1 MFSPQEQQQAYNVSG
16 FFYTGTPVILSNS
29 PLGARGMKL
38 KIDNE
43 SIAQEF
49 FEDSIL
55 LGIVAPVKN
64 YLMSW
69 HLNQVLGFD
78 FRIKHEYEI
87 QLSKKTRQYFF
98 SIYEYKVPS
107 ISLTHYLY
115 NNQFDGEYLLPEF
128 KHLDFLW
135 LIKGDP
141 LSPDELKDL
150 IQSIKSLQG
159 VQLVI
164 EMTNEKIKNKQHLIF

>member
-1 MFSPQEQQQAYNVSG
+1 
-16 FFYTGTPVILSNS
+16 
-29 PLGARGMKL
+29 MKL

-43 SIAQEF
+43 TLAREF

-55 LGIVAPVKN
+55 LGIVAPVKI
-64 YLMSW
+64 YQMSW
-69 HLNQVLGFD
+69 YLNQLLGFD
-78 FRIKHEYEI
+78 FRINHDFEI
-87 QLSKKTRQYFF
+87 QLSKKNRKYFF
-98 SIYEYKVPS
+98 SIYEYQVPAVC
-107 ISLTHYLY
+107 LTHYLY

-141 LSPDELKDL
+141 VSNDELQNL
-150 IQSIKSLQG
+150 IQSIKSMPG
-159 VQLVI
+159 VQLVM